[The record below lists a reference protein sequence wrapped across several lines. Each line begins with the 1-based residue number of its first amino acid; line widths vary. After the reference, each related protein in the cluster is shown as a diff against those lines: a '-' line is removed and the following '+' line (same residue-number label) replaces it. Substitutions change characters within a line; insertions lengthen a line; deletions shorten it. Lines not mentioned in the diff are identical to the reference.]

1 VDQAIDFCPPPIP
14 FPAVSDPAI
23 VVDRVVKSFG
33 DNRVLDGV
41 SMKVMPGE
49 TLAILGRSG
58 TGKSVLLKTII
69 ALLDPDEGEVRLFG
83 TDLHALS
90 EHDRLKARLG
100 VGYVFQGAALFD
112 SLSVLENVG
121 FPLFQRR
128 LPVDEIRRQVLDRL
142 TMVGL
147 EEVIDKVPS
156 ELSGGMQKRVGL
168 ARAII
173 GEPRLILYDEPTTGL
188 DPLTTDVINRIIIR
202 LRRKLGVTSVVVTHD
217 MRTAFTVADR
227 IIMLDQGR
235 IVAEGSP
242 DQIGRSDNTWV
253 QQFITGHVSDADPSV
268 SRSSISAVL
277 PVAGKPRP
285 DAEADT

>member
-1 VDQAIDFCPPPIP
+1 
-14 FPAVSDPAI
+14 VSEPAI

-41 SMKVMPGE
+41 SLKVMPGE

-58 TGKSVLLKTII
+58 TGKSVLLKTMI
-69 ALLDPDEGEVRLFG
+69 ALLDPDRGEVHVFG
-83 TDLHALS
+83 SNLHALS
-90 EHDRLKARLG
+90 EHARLKARKG
-100 VGYVFQGAALFD
+100 IGYVFQGAALFD
-112 SLSVLENVG
+112 SLTVLENVG
-121 FPLFQRR
+121 FPLYQRH

-188 DPLTTDVINRIIIR
+188 DPLTTDVINRIILR

-242 DQIGRSDNTWV
+242 DQIGRSDNSWV
-253 QQFITGHVSDADPSV
+253 QQFITGHISDTDPNV
-268 SRSSISAVL
+268 SRSGISAVL
-277 PVAGKPRP
+277 QAAGKPKP
-285 DAEADT
+285 AASSEAEQGT

>member
-1 VDQAIDFCPPPIP
+1 
-14 FPAVSDPAI
+14 VSEPAI

-41 SMKVMPGE
+41 SLTVKAGE
-49 TLAILGRSG
+49 TVAILGRSG

-69 ALLDPDEGEVRLFG
+69 ALLDPDQGEVQVFG
-83 TDLHALS
+83 ANLHALD
-90 EHDRLKARLG
+90 EHARLKARLG
-100 VGYVFQGAALFD
+100 IGYVFQGAALFD
-112 SLSVLENVG
+112 SLTVLENVG

-128 LPVDEIRRQVLDRL
+128 VPLDEIRRQVLDRL

-168 ARAII
+168 ARAIV

-188 DPLTTDVINRIIIR
+188 DPLTTDVINRIILR

-242 DQIGRSDNTWV
+242 EQIGRSDNTWV
-253 QQFITGHVSDADPSV
+253 QQFITGRISDSDPSQ
-268 SRSSISAVL
+268 SRSGISAVL
-277 PVAGKPRP
+277 PAAGKPKP
-285 DAEADT
+285 KAGSDGEQGG